1 MEGENLVSDEIIH
14 NLYEATKN
22 QLLSKSKSSQ
32 KGMERFRRRTKS
44 RVANSVR
51 EFNSIDMNKLF
62 KDNILSVNIN
72 VEGETN
78 NYIVR
83 ISFGGFLDILH
94 DELKKNNDVLDLKS
108 IIKALIIGF
117 NKDDVYIN
125 CSCPDFCLTADNKI
139 KLLNGEAITVAE
151 MLERFENG
159 EKMYVYSADENG
171 DFKPGKVDDV
181 WISSMAEEILEVTL
195 TNNKKISTTPNHRY
209 LDSNGEYVCAKDLVV
224 GQELFSD
231 TPTNQKIVSIV
242 KRHCHEPVYDLSVE
256 KYNNFVVDAG
266 VVLHN
271 CYRFGYWTTR
281 NKIDTFSL
289 DGRRLRNPKLG
300 VVDPQTIPSDIT
312 NPNDT
317 LGSACKHVLLVLS
330 NNSWIM
336 KVASVINNY
345 IKYMERHYQKT
356 YAEIIYP
363 AIYQKSYEEP
373 VQLTIFDKNRR
384 YAKTGKD
391 TLDKANV
398 HDDRDE
404 KGRFTQGNKSG
415 QKFTPKPQDVEDEEE
430 LTLFN
435 STDTI

>member
-1 MEGENLVSDEIIH
+1 MSDEIVH

-22 QLLSKSKSSQ
+22 QLLSKSKSSK
-32 KGMERFRRRTKS
+32 KGMERFHRRTKS

-62 KDNILSVNIN
+62 KYDILSVNIN

-94 DELKKNNDVLDLKS
+94 DELKKNNDVLDLKV

-125 CSCPDFCLTADNKI
+125 CSCPDFCLTGENKI
-139 KLLNGEAITVAE
+139 KLSNGESITITE
-151 MLERFENG
+151 MLERFING
-159 EKMYVYSADENG
+159 EELSVYSVDKDG
-171 DFKPGKVDDV
+171 KIQIGKVTDV
-181 WISSMAEEILEVTL
+181 WMSGYSDDTLEISL
-195 TNNKKISTTPNHRY
+195 TNGKKVCTTPNHRY
-209 LDSNGEYVCAKDLVV
+209 LTSDGEYVCARDLVE

-231 TPTNQKIVSIV
+231 TLVNQRIISIC
-242 KRHCHEPVYDLSVE
+242 KKFSLQPVYDISVE
-256 KYNNFVVDAG
+256 TYNNFVMDADI
-266 VVLHN
+266 VLHN

-281 NKIDTFSL
+281 NKVDTYSF
-289 DGRRLRNPKLG
+289 DGKKIRNPKLG
-300 VVDPQTIPSDIT
+300 VVDPQSIPSDIT

-363 AIYQKSYEEP
+363 AIYQKPYEEP
-373 VQLTIFDKNRR
+373 VQLTIFDKNRQ

-404 KGRFTQGNKSG
+404 KGRFLKGNDSG
-415 QKFTPKPQDVEDEEE
+415 RKFAPKEVEDEDE
-430 LTLFN
+430 LTLFD
-435 STDTI
+435 SADSI